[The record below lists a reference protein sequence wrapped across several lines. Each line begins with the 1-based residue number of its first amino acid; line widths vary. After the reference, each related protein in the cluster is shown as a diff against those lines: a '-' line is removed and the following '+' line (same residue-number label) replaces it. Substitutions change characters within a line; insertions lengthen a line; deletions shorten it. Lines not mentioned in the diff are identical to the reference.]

1 MAERA
6 PQSSHT
12 DNDAACSNH
21 EGNETN
27 RSVRPGTLYL
37 SPGISTERH
46 FLVTNCCLL
55 LLSPAAETLE
65 SYLQLL
71 VPRRHHGGAEE
82 EGEGGGGAARR
93 VGRRFGRRPSS
104 VAPAVRFAQVSVS
117 MPMSREYRTYN
128 RQF

>member
-6 PQSSHT
+6 PQSSQT

-82 EGEGGGGAARR
+82 EGEGGGRLHD
-93 VGRRFGRRPSS
+93 V
-104 VAPAVRFAQVSVS
+104 
-117 MPMSREYRTYN
+117 
-128 RQF
+128 

>member
-6 PQSSHT
+6 PQSSQT

-82 EGEGGGGAARR
+82 EGGGEGGCTTCRAALWA
-93 VGRRFGRRPSS
+93 SS
-104 VAPAVRFAQVSVS
+104 VVRRSGCAFRSGVG
-117 MPMSREYRTYN
+117 
-128 RQF
+128 